1 MITVLS
7 WEMGIKHE
15 QDLDPDTP
23 TPAPVLK
30 KVKGRCFSA
39 VKHRSV
45 SAEQIES
52 QNRTEVLLTIRAGQ
66 HPQSKP
72 CPGSSI
78 CWRWHRTTVCWL
90 KDTELL
96 RWKWLETTLAYWV
109 DWGNGWDFLLFCTS
123 LFKNFWGQIRWPQTK
138 DGRPAESTWNILV
151 FFGRLGLSRGRHIYG
166 VCFCLWCGK
175 CLLWVNSEKK
185 SECVCLLWM
194 L

>member
-1 MITVLS
+1 MLSKLKAKTGLRSCWPFVLVS
-7 WEMGIKHE
+7 T
-15 QDLDPDTP
+15 LR
-23 TPAPVLK
+23 ASPVQ
-30 KVKGRCFSA
+30 VPPSA
-39 VKHRSV
+39 GDDIGPLS
-45 SAEQIES
+45 
-52 QNRTEVLLTIRAGQ
+52 
-66 HPQSKP
+66 
-72 CPGSSI
+72 
-78 CWRWHRTTVCWL
+78 CWL
-90 KDTELL
+90 KDTGLL

-185 SECVCLLWM
+185 KWVCLFTLDVVSYTFFKLCVFRVIICFRSIKM
-194 L
+194 